1 MLMKII
7 AIAGT
12 LDTKSEENG
21 YLAEKIRECGLDT
34 LILDLSTG
42 AEEAKLYADYT
53 AEMVAEAG
61 GASLKEI
68 RESKDRPFCMNI
80 MSEGAGTILLE
91 LWETGKIDGFIAMGG
106 GQGSSMAAAIL
117 RKLPVGMPKVL
128 ISTILNLDG
137 TAGVFEGVNDTLIM
151 NSLVDI
157 AGLNSVLKMVLA
169 QAAHAVCGM
178 VKENRFSK
186 KNTSLKKKIGI
197 SMWGVTTPC
206 VNHLRKL
213 LEQDGMEVFVFHA
226 NGVGGNVMENLAVQ
240 GFFDLVIDLTLPELT
255 MPLAGSPAPVLAE
268 RLLKTGRTG
277 IPRILS
283 VGGLDMVQFPGDRP
297 LPKDKEGRK
306 SYRHNAS
313 LTFVRSSA
321 EENVRFAKEI
331 AERAARSKG
340 ETIMVLPLKGI
351 SAMDAEGG
359 PLYDPKTDA
368 VLFEALKAFLPE
380 SIPVYEYPYEINDRR
395 FSGEICL
402 LAEKMLE
409 KAAGGGANGE
419 T

>member
-1 MLMKII
+1 MKTI

-12 LDTKSEENG
+12 LDTKREENW
-21 YLAEKIRECGLDT
+21 YLAEKIRECGLD
-34 LILDLSTG
+34 IRMIDLSTRAG
-42 AEEAKLYADYT
+42 KAESGADYT

-68 RESKDRPFCMNI
+68 QESKDRLFCMKT
-80 MSEGAGTILLE
+80 MSEGAGAILLE
-91 LWETGKIDGFIAMGG
+91 LWEAGKIDGFIAMGG

-128 ISTILNLDG
+128 VSTILNLDG

-157 AGLNSVLKMVLA
+157 EGLNSVLKMVLE

-178 VKENRFSK
+178 AKENRLPEE
-186 KNTSLKKKIGI
+186 NTSVKKKIGI

-213 LEQDGMEVFVFHA
+213 LERDGMEVFVFHA

-240 GFFDLVIDLTLPELT
+240 GFFDLIMDLTLPELT
-255 MPLAGSPAPVLAE
+255 MPLAGSPAPVLEE
-268 RLLKTGRTG
+268 RLLKAGRTG

-283 VGGLDMVQFPGDRP
+283 VGGLDMVQFPGNRP

-306 SYRHNAS
+306 SYRHNES

-321 EENVRFAKEI
+321 KENIRFAEEI
-331 AERAARSKG
+331 ADRAAQSEG
-340 ETIMVLPLKGI
+340 ETVMVLPLKGI
-351 SAMDAEGG
+351 SAMDVEGG
-359 PLYDPKTDA
+359 PLYDPEADA
-368 VLFEALKAFLPE
+368 VLFETLKAALPE
-380 SIPVYEYPYEINDRR
+380 TIPVYEYPYEINDRQ
-395 FSGEICL
+395 FSEKLCL

-409 KAAGGGANGE
+409 KAAGGGKNGE